1 MVLNFKLNPIHPGLF
16 SFLRPD
22 EGFGAPLYNFK
33 AAQDMATK
41 TNENNVLVIYNID
54 INMLQGRIL
63 NKDGTA
69 SKGGIVLNNNRINTR
84 MRLKQR
90 KGLK

>member
-41 TNENNVLVIYNID
+41 TNENNVLFIYNID
-54 INMLQGRIL
+54 INMLQALYTHFNEQGNKGQNLERI
-63 NKDGTA
+63 
-69 SKGGIVLNNNRINTR
+69 
-84 MRLKQR
+84 
-90 KGLK
+90 

>member
-54 INMLQGRIL
+54 IDMLQALYTHFNEQGNKGQNIERI
-63 NKDGTA
+63 
-69 SKGGIVLNNNRINTR
+69 
-84 MRLKQR
+84 
-90 KGLK
+90 